1 MRAYDWWYVWRQC
14 KVVANPGAN
23 VPFARFSPAQ
33 TKRTTSPP
41 WLASAVL
48 ACGER
53 KTDAR
58 VIRGM

>member
-1 MRAYDWWYVWRQC
+1 MAAMQGRGESGRKRALR
-14 KVVANPGAN
+14 AL
-23 VPFARFSPAQ
+23 SPAQ
-33 TKRTTSPP
+33 TKWTTSPP